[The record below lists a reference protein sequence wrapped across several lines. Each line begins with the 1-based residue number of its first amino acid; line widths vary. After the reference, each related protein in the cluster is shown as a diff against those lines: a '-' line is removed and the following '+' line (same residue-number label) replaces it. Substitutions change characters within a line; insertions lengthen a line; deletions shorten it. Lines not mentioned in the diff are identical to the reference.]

1 MLDEATSSL
10 DDAAAQAVSAMIRRL
25 RGHCT
30 VVAITH
36 HEVIAAACDRRCEF
50 GEGRIL
56 SGDEAS
62 RRAPRLLRGVSA

>member
-1 MLDEATSSL
+1 
-10 DDAAAQAVSAMIRRL
+10 MIRRL

-36 HEVIAAACDRRCEF
+36 HEVIAAACDQRCVF

-56 SGDEAS
+56 SGDDAS
-62 RRAPRLLRGVSA
+62 RRSPRLLRGVSA